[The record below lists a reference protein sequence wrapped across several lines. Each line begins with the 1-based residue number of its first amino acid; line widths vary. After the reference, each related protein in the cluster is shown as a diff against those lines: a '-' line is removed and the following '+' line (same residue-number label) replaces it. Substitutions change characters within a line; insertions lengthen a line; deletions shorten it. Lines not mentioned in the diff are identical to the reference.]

1 MSRQHQGVRLVR
13 QPNILR
19 DVKGFY
25 RARGVGANELG
36 RAFFGDVLGREAI
49 YGPREGLGA
58 FLRSSTNKGLT
69 SPAPYIVYSC
79 LAMRG
84 ILSEALKGHLDLLL
98 MAAVEAEPA
107 HGYALIREIRERTQG
122 TFDLAEGTIYPALQR
137 LEDDRRLRSDWRE
150 VEGRKRRVYRLTAT
164 GRAEL
169 ARRRKDWR
177 TFTLA
182 VTRVLSKT

>member
-1 MSRQHQGVRLVR
+1 
-13 QPNILR
+13 
-19 DVKGFY
+19 
-25 RARGVGANELG
+25 
-36 RAFFGDVLGREAI
+36 
-49 YGPREGLGA
+49 
-58 FLRSSTNKGLT
+58 
-69 SPAPYIVYSC
+69 
-79 LAMRG
+79 MRG

-107 HGYALIREIRERTQG
+107 HGYALIREIRERTRG

-137 LEDDRRLRSDWRE
+137 LEDEGRLRSEWRE

-169 ARRRKDWR
+169 VRRRKDWR